1 MTGVGGEITFLVR
14 YRYQAPHRTPQ
25 EALWPCDAMAI
36 GPEDPPSLLF
46 QVEAVIEAIAE
57 IAQELST

>member
-1 MTGVGGEITFLVR
+1 
-14 YRYQAPHRTPQ
+14 
-25 EALWPCDAMAI
+25 MAV